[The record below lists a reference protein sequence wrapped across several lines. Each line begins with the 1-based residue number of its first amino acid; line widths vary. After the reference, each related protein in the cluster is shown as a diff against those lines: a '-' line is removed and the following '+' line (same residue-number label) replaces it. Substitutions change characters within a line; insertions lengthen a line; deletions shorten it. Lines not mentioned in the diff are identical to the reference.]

1 VAQPEPVGE
10 LGVVDGAHRSRAHSL
25 RVGGD
30 DRRDVAG
37 QRRDLMETSMFY
49 DGGWGWLM
57 GGMHLLWWLFWIAVV
72 AALVWVIRARPREPR
87 PGEPAAPRE
96 TPLEV
101 LQRRL
106 ASGDCTPEEYERRK
120 ALLDR
125 DAPAGR

>member
-1 VAQPEPVGE
+1 VEAVGG
-10 LGVVDGAHRSRAHSL
+10 LGVVDAAQRSGARSRAV
-25 RVGGD
+25 RGN
-30 DRRDVAG
+30 DRPDLAE
-37 QRRDLMETSMFY
+37 QRRGPKETSMFD
-49 DGGWGWLM
+49 DGGWGWGWFM

-72 AALVWVIRARPREPR
+72 AALVWAVRARPREPR
-87 PGEPAAPRE
+87 AGEPVAPRE
-96 TPLEV
+96 TPLEL

>member
-1 VAQPEPVGE
+1 MSASCRGSAACASIEDRAGRVAQPEPVGE

-30 DRRDVAG
+30 DRRDVAE

-49 DGGWGWLM
+49 DGGWGWFM

-96 TPLEV
+96 ATRPDCHRV
-101 LQRRL
+101 LC
-106 ASGDCTPEEYERRK
+106 ASR
-120 ALLDR
+120 
-125 DAPAGR
+125 

>member
-1 VAQPEPVGE
+1 
-10 LGVVDGAHRSRAHSL
+10 
-25 RVGGD
+25 
-30 DRRDVAG
+30 
-37 QRRDLMETSMFY
+37 METSMFY